1 MTLRISI
8 IGAVLMAAFVRSAAA
23 DEVKTVTD
31 ANGQT
36 WREVHRTIQQPV
48 TETQCLERQRVV
60 YQETCDVQ
68 MCDTVRTYTVPVT
81 EYRWESQ
88 WKGRYNPFVQPYL
101 AQRLVPYT
109 RWETRT
115 ETVKVPVTRRQVLP
129 VTQTVKVPYTTQR
142 VENHDVVVSR
152 QLIGPNPTAVAASA
166 TPTPAAGIGGIARF
180 DRVDRQPPKV
190 GSSPVGVPSAGGGA
204 AVATGGS
211 NPRR

>member
-1 MTLRISI
+1 MTVKRPFIA
-8 IGAVLMAAFVRSAAA
+8 AVIMAAFAVPAGA
-23 DEVKTVTD
+23 DETRTVTD

-81 EYRWESQ
+81 EYRWESY

-115 ETVKVPVTRRQVLP
+115 EAVKVPVTRRQVLP

-152 QLIGPNPTAVAASA
+152 QLISPNPTAVAAS
-166 TPTPAAGIGGIARF
+166 PTPAAPAIGGVARF
-180 DRVDRQPPKV
+180 SPDDRRPPKT
-190 GSSPVGVPSAGGGA
+190 GTSPAGLPSTGGTGA
-204 AVATGGS
+204 AIATGG
-211 NPRR
+211 NNARR

>member
-1 MTLRISI
+1 MTVKRPFIA
-8 IGAVLMAAFVRSAAA
+8 AVLMAAFAVPAGA
-23 DEVKTVTD
+23 DETRTVTD

-81 EYRWESQ
+81 EYRWESY

-115 ETVKVPVTRRQVLP
+115 EAVKVPVTRRQVLP
-129 VTQTVKVPYTTQR
+129 VTQTVKMPYTTQR
-142 VENHDVVVSR
+142 IENHDVVVSR
-152 QLIGPNPTAVAASA
+152 QLISPNPTAVAVS
-166 TPTPAAGIGGIARF
+166 PALPQIGGIQNMAAR
-180 DRVDRQPPKV
+180 DRQPPKI
-190 GSSPVGVPSAGGGA
+190 GASPAGLPSTGGTGA
-204 AVATGGS
+204 SIATGG
-211 NPRR
+211 NNQLRK

>member
-1 MTLRISI
+1 MTARRLF
-8 IGAVLMAAFVRSAAA
+8 LAAA
-23 DEVKTVTD
+23 WVATSLSPAFADDVKTVTD

-48 TETQCLERQRVV
+48 TETQCLERQRLV

-81 EYRWESQ
+81 EYRWESY

-109 RWETRT
+109 HWETRT
-115 ETVKVPVTRRQVLP
+115 ETVKVPLTRRQVLP
-129 VTQTVKVPYTTQR
+129 VTQTIKVPYTTQR

-152 QLIGPNPTAVAASA
+152 QLIGPSPTALAASP
-166 TPTPAAGIGGIARF
+166 PTPAIGGVQKF
-180 DRVDRQPPKV
+180 SPDNRQPPKA
-190 GSSPVGVPSAGGGA
+190 GASPTSMPSSGGNGPVVANRGGGSA
-204 AVATGGS
+204 
-211 NPRR
+211 R

>member
-1 MTLRISI
+1 MKGTRLILAATLLAALSI
-8 IGAVLMAAFVRSAAA
+8 AALA
-23 DEVKTVTD
+23 DEEKTVTD

-48 TETQCLERQRVV
+48 TETRCLERQQLV
-60 YQETCDVQ
+60 YRETCDVQ
-68 MCDTVRTYTVPVT
+68 MCDTTRTYTVPVT
-81 EYRWESQ
+81 EYRWESY

-129 VTQTVKVPYTTQR
+129 VTQTIKVPYTTQR

-152 QLIGPNPTAVAASA
+152 QLIDPSTTALA
-166 TPTPAAGIGGIARF
+166 TSPPAPEIGGVARF
-180 DRVDRQPPKV
+180 DRGDRRPPKTGV
-190 GSSPVGVPSAGGGA
+190 SSTTLPAAADNGPVIANRGGG
-204 AVATGGS
+204 T
-211 NPRR
+211 PR

>member
-1 MTLRISI
+1 MVKRS
-8 IGAVLMAAFVRSAAA
+8 FVAAA
-23 DEVKTVTD
+23 LLTVCARPAPADDVRTVTD

-60 YQETCDVQ
+60 YQETCDVR

-81 EYRWESQ
+81 EYRWESY

-115 ETVKVPVTRRQVLP
+115 EAVKVPVTRRQVVP
-129 VTQTVKVPYTTQR
+129 VTQTIKVPYTTQR
-142 VENHDVVVSR
+142 VDNHDVVVSR
-152 QLIGPNPTAVAASA
+152 QLIGPNPTAVASSPST
-166 TPTPAAGIGGIARF
+166 TPIGGVARF
-180 DRVDRQPPKV
+180 DRDDRQPPKT
-190 GSSPVGVPSAGGGA
+190 GSSPAAVPSSGGNGPTI
-204 AVATGGS
+204 ATGNG
-211 NPRR
+211 NTKR

>member
-1 MTLRISI
+1 MMVRHLFI
-8 IGAVLMAAFVRSAAA
+8 AAACLASFSAAA
-23 DEVKTVTD
+23 FADEEKMVTD

-48 TETQCLERQRVV
+48 TETRCLERQRLV

-81 EYRWESQ
+81 EYRWESY

-115 ETVKVPVTRRQVLP
+115 ETVKVPVTRRQVVP
-129 VTQTVKVPYTTQR
+129 VTQSIKVPYTTQR
-142 VENHDVVVSR
+142 IENHDVVVSR
-152 QLIGPNPTAVAASA
+152 QLIGPSTTAVAAA
-166 TPTPAAGIGGIARF
+166 PPAPEIGGVQKF
-180 DRVDRQPPKV
+180 SPDNRQPPKAGASPTIAPTAGANGPAIANS
-190 GSSPVGVPSAGGGA
+190 GSG
-204 AVATGGS
+204 T
-211 NPRR
+211 RR